1 MCGKNF
7 NCHQTDKQKHCF
19 LNNIPSWLL
28 SGQDKC
34 SKRLLSGRNRKG
46 GSEIKKAGNHSR
58 RIDVGFLK

>member
-1 MCGKNF
+1 MVSPE
-7 NCHQTDKQKHCF
+7 
-19 LNNIPSWLL
+19 LRAELRPWLL